1 LRNKLNRRSILAI
14 VIIIIPGIL
23 IGSCNTG
30 DNQVPPLSLQI
41 IYPDDGITINT
52 NLLKVRGKVSPS
64 DVIVRINGIQA
75 SANHEDATFYSY
87 IELSEGENE
96 IEVAASRGNKSTVKV
111 LSVSFEPVPWIDY
124 RWPDLKEG
132 VDYTKTP
139 IHISGIVSDPNAS
152 VVLYTTSDPESGVPP
167 DAVKAMVN
175 GDTFEA
181 DVLLKTGANY
191 VTARVDKEGLT
202 NTRTMSVSVTVDGHV
217 IYITGKSD
225 GTSLAWPCA
234 YLENID
240 SDFSIGAGETRL
252 YDIKLKT
259 TPYPHTAPRQECIF
273 GFYLIGAPPDSQ
285 PDGITA
291 SIEPPVIL
299 AYQNTVYDVTMVIE
313 TSEKVVPGT
322 YHLRLKMTPV
332 NGEYNGLNIIID
344 VTVVE

>member
-1 LRNKLNRRSILAI
+1 LRSKLNRLSILA
-14 VIIIIPGIL
+14 VAIITMPGML
-23 IGSCNTG
+23 MGSCNTG

-41 IYPDDGITINT
+41 IYPDDGIAIST
-52 NLLKVRGKVSPS
+52 NLLKVRGKVLPS
-64 DVIVRINGIQA
+64 DAIVRINGTQA
-75 SANHEDATFYSY
+75 NVNHEDSTFYSY
-87 IELSEGENE
+87 IELDEGGNE
-96 IEVAASRGNKSTVKV
+96 IEVTAVRGNESTTEV

-124 RWPDLKEG
+124 EWPDLKEG

-139 IHISGIVSDPNAS
+139 VHISGTVSDPNAS

-167 DAVKAMVN
+167 DAVKATVN
-175 GDTFEA
+175 GDSFEA

-191 VTARVDKEGLT
+191 VTARVEKEGLT
-202 NTRTMSVSVTVDGHV
+202 NTRTMSVSVTEDGDV

-225 GTSLAWPCA
+225 GTSLALPCA

-273 GFYLIGAPPDSQ
+273 GFRLVDAPPDSQ
-285 PDGITA
+285 PNGITA
-291 SIEPPVIL
+291 SIEPPVLL
-299 AYQNTVYDVTMVIE
+299 AYQNTNYDVTMVIE

-322 YHLRLKMTPV
+322 YHLRLRMTPV
-332 NGEYNGLNIIID
+332 SGEYNGLNTIIE